1 MHDVGNDG
9 RSRMNHN
16 EAKTL
21 SLFSDSGIGPVQLMF
36 YLLLSVILML
46 FDGQGQ
52 YLRGVHGWLGGM
64 RQPLYQMVTAPLQW
78 ASEVQVWFAGMDK
91 LRTTNKALEDE
102 LVVTRA
108 RLIRM
113 DGLRQENNELRRLM
127 RGNQAR
133 YLQANLADIKAVDFD
148 PYRHRVVLNIGEQAG
163 IKSGLGVMDA
173 DGVFGQITQVHSGTA
188 ECMLISDPG
197 HALPVRVVRTG
208 LRTVAIGTG
217 QSDELTL
224 PTIPHSADV
233 QVGDV
238 LETSGLGGRFMSGLP
253 VGTITALNT
262 DAAGMFQVA
271 TAKPSA
277 RLSTSKRVL
286 VLELAQPDG
295 DFMGPPTSLSTM
307 PQTPSVEPTE
317 TESTETEPAN
327 TTVSPST
334 TSSSEGMP

>member
-1 MHDVGNDG
+1 MNQND
-9 RSRMNHN
+9 
-16 EAKTL
+16 AKTI

-46 FDGQGQ
+46 LDGQGQ
-52 YLRGVHGWLGGM
+52 YLRGVHGWLGGL

-78 ASEVQVWFAGMDK
+78 AGEAQVWFSGMDN
-91 LRTTNKALEDE
+91 LRATNKALEDE

-113 DGLRQENNELRRLM
+113 DGLRQENDELRRLM

-148 PYRHRVVLNIGEQAG
+148 PYRHRVVLNMGANAG
-163 IKSGLGVMDA
+163 IKDGLGVMDA
-173 DGVFGQITQVHSGTA
+173 DGVFGQITQVHSDTA
-188 ECMLISDPG
+188 ECMLISDPS

-217 QSDELTL
+217 QNDALTL

-253 VGTITALNT
+253 VGAITALNT

-271 TAKPSA
+271 TAQPLA
-277 RLSTSKRVL
+277 RLSTTKRVL
-286 VLELAQPDG
+286 VLELAQPD
-295 DFMGPPTSLSTM
+295 DSAVGPPSSLSVA
-307 PQTPSVEPTE
+307 PHTPSPKQG
-317 TESTETEPAN
+317 SL
-327 TTVSPST
+327 PSAPP
-334 TSSSEGMP
+334 SSEDTP

>member
-1 MHDVGNDG
+1 MNNND
-9 RSRMNHN
+9 
-16 EAKTL
+16 AKTI

-36 YLLLSVILML
+36 YLLLSVVLML
-46 FDGQGQ
+46 LDGQGR
-52 YLRGVHGWLGGM
+52 YLSNAHAWFGGM
-64 RQPLYQMVTAPLQW
+64 RQPLYQMVTAPLEW
-78 ASEVQVWFAGMDK
+78 AGDVRLWFSGMNA
-91 LRTTNKALEDE
+91 LRANNKALEDE

-113 DGLRQENNELRRLM
+113 DGLRQENDELRRLM

-148 PYRHRVVLNIGEQAG
+148 PYRHHVVLNIGSNAG
-163 IKSGLGVMDA
+163 IKEGLGVMDA
-173 DGVFGQITQVHSGTA
+173 DGVFGQITQVHSDTA

-208 LRTVAIGTG
+208 LRTMAMGTG
-217 QSDELTL
+217 ANEVLTL

-253 VGTITALNT
+253 VGVVTELNT

-271 TAKPSA
+271 MAKPLA
-277 RLSTSKRVL
+277 RLSTTKRVL
-286 VLELAQPDG
+286 ILELAQPDAS
-295 DFMGPPTSLSTM
+295 FEGPPATLSVL
-307 PQTPSVEPTE
+307 PDVSVDALAPADATLDAETEQPTE
-317 TESTETEPAN
+317 D
-327 TTVSPST
+327 SP
-334 TSSSEGMP
+334 